1 MPEYFPRDGMMLYA
15 SFTEGYKSGFIAD
28 QIVPS
33 PAAPNGGVIPFNHE
47 NVETFELGLQL
58 AATENLR
65 FDASV
70 GKLNHEIVRLDV
82 SGAPTPP
89 GFQRE
94 IGVKA
99 QGSSRSMSE
108 AGWPAAMASSV
119 ALR

>member
-70 GKLNHEIVRLDV
+70 GKLNHEIVRLD
-82 SGAPTPP
+82 P
-89 GFQRE
+89 
-94 IGVKA
+94 
-99 QGSSRSMSE
+99 
-108 AGWPAAMASSV
+108 SV
-119 ALR
+119 AFKTDGGMPRSPEDSWKNWFPLRRASRQRRETPLRS